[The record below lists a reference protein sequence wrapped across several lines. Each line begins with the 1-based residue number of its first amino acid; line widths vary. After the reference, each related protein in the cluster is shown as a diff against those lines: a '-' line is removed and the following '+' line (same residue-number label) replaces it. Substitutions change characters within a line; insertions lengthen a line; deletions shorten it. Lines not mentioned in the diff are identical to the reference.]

1 MDRPPEAITARART
15 RRLRRNLPGVS
26 AAGLALGI
34 GLALA
39 LSSSPSAARTV
50 HVNLDAWS
58 VNTTS
63 TGLVNVTIRELKDPA
78 GLARTL
84 ANAGI
89 PVQLT
94 FGRVCSPSSGDLPQL
109 SQVLHKLGGRGDV
122 VLTINPAAM
131 PAGTELVIGIGTFH
145 YGSRQGL
152 AAAFGLTNVGS
163 PLDCRTPNPGAGS
176 GGVKTGIH

>member
-94 FGRVCSPSSGDLPQL
+94 FGRVCSPASGDLPQL

-145 YGSRQGL
+145 YG
-152 AAAFGLTNVGS
+152 
-163 PLDCRTPNPGAGS
+163 
-176 GGVKTGIH
+176 